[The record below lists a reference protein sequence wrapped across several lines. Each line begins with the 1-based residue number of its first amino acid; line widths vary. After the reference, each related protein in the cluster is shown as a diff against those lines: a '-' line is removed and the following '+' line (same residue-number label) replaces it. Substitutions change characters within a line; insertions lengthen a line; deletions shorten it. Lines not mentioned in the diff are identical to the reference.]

1 MLISTLSLNAT
12 ASTTGTPAAGSD
24 MLSSYL
30 MIGFLI
36 LVFVAMYF
44 ITIRPQRKR
53 DKELKNQIGKMAV
66 GDTVVTIG
74 GVVGVVAN
82 IKDDEVTI
90 TTSVAHTMI
99 TFKKS
104 SINNIVPRV

>member
-1 MLISTLSLNAT
+1 MLLSTLTLTAT
-12 ASTTGTPAAGSD
+12 TAATTPAGTD
-24 MLSSYL
+24 MFSSYL

-36 LVFVAMYF
+36 LFFVAMYF

-53 DKELKNQIGKMAV
+53 DKELKSQIGKMAV

>member
-1 MLISTLSLNAT
+1 MLLSTLTLTAT
-12 ASTTGTPAAGSD
+12 TAAAGTATGTD
-24 MLSSYL
+24 MFSSYL

-53 DKELKNQIGKMAV
+53 DKELKNQIGKMSV

>member
-1 MLISTLSLNAT
+1 MLLSTLALTAT
-12 ASTTGTPAAGSD
+12 SAATGTAAGTD

-53 DKELKNQIGKMAV
+53 DKELKSQIGKMAV

>member
-1 MLISTLSLNAT
+1 MLLSNLTLTAT
-12 ASTTGTPAAGSD
+12 TAATTAGGTD

-30 MIGFLI
+30 MIGFLV

-53 DKELKNQIGKMAV
+53 DKELKSQISKMSV

>member
-1 MLISTLSLNAT
+1 MLLSTLTLTAT
-12 ASTTGTPAAGSD
+12 TAATTPAGTD
-24 MLSSYL
+24 MFSSYL

-53 DKELKNQIGKMAV
+53 DKELKSQIGKMAV

-104 SINNIVPRV
+104 SINNTVPRV

>member
-1 MLISTLSLNAT
+1 MFLTNLILTAT
-12 ASTTGTPAAGSD
+12 PGATGSATSAD
-24 MLSSYL
+24 MLSTYG
-30 MIGFLI
+30 MLI
-36 LVFVAMYF
+36 FVVVVIIAMYF

-53 DKELKNQIGKMAV
+53 DKELKSQLSKMSV